1 MLPGRVV
8 RGRRNPLYVGFPA
21 RLKKARRDA
30 GLSLTELGDCA
41 GVGSAKTASA
51 LERGVNAPRL
61 STISRLAV
69 VLGVRPGWLAYGT
82 TDNECRYDREL
93 STLAIR
99 LRSIRLAQGLS
110 LRLLGARSGT
120 SGNLVSQI
128 EKGSDPAI
136 DTLERIANALA
147 VPVAWLGFGWTAGE
161 EIPSV
166 RRAPLYA
173 DSRNS
178 VSSDHRVG
186 R

>member
-30 GLSLTELGDCA
+30 GLSLTELGDRA

-51 LERGVNAPRL
+51 LERGVNTPRL
-61 STISRLAV
+61 STIVRLAV

-82 TDNECRYDREL
+82 SDEDGCRYDREL

-99 LRSIRLAQGLS
+99 LRTIRLAQGLS

-136 DTLERIANALA
+136 DTLERIATALA
-147 VPVAWLGFGWTAGE
+147 VPVAWLGFGWTLGGD
-161 EIPSV
+161 IPSV
-166 RRAPLYA
+166 RRATFV
-173 DSRNS
+173 R
-178 VSSDHRVG
+178 G
-186 R
+186 